1 MKRHLLPMFLMMFS
15 LAGTTA
21 ETAGARPGGE
31 LPSQAVHP
39 GGWLNE
45 FLKRQVAGLT
55 GHPAESGFPFNRGMW
70 ADSLNVK
77 EREFS
82 QYGSDWWP
90 YEQTAY
96 YLDGALRAAYLLE
109 DKELLASV
117 RKSIDAVLA
126 NPKPDGRLGS
136 RNVDNDAWPMVIL
149 MRMLIEEYENSRD
162 PKLLAAIECHYSV
175 LYPDQDK
182 LPEMKL
188 SGFEQRLVLHVENLC
203 NLARLTG
210 KKGYAGKA
218 ELLYGRFCA
227 ANPHDSKTADN
238 LRKGGVSYE
247 HSVSFHEFL
256 KLPAVLYMATGKPEY
271 LEAAEKGLE
280 MLEKNHEL
288 ADGLSSSHEGLAG
301 KSSDNV
307 HETCTVIDFIWSCG
321 YILEATGDGKYADK
335 MEKVLFNA
343 GFGSIAKD
351 FKAHQYYSGPNQV
364 ILSNASSHWNL
375 DAGWGI
381 GGIGRMAY
389 RPGHDTECCSGNI
402 HRLVPAFVKRMWLV
416 DSQAPAVTAALYAP
430 STVVVPFAD
439 GTPVTI
445 TETTRY
451 PFENKMEFSF
461 AMPAPKTFAFRLR
474 IPGWS
479 TGHTVRLNGQP
490 VAAEAG
496 KDSFAT
502 IRREFANGDKLE
514 LILATAPRI
523 IPTPGG
529 AAINYGPLVFSL
541 PIKAEEKK
549 NGNRVKSSAAFPA
562 YELFPVSDWNFGLSK
577 TLAASDVQV
586 VETASAA
593 YPWDEHASPLRL
605 RVKAKR
611 VGNWAIGEKPYTP
624 AFPKEPTTTG
634 EERVIELEPMGG
646 TRLRVTDFPLVK

>member
-1 MKRHLLPMFLMMFS
+1 MKSHLLPILLAALS

-21 ETAGARPGGE
+21 GNAGAKPSGE
-31 LPSQAVHP
+31 LPSQAIYP

-45 FLKRQVAGLT
+45 FLKRQAAGLT

-82 QYGSDWWP
+82 QNGSDWWP

-109 DKELLASV
+109 DKDLLASV

-126 NPKPDGRLGS
+126 NPKPDGRLGT
-136 RNVDNDAWPMVIL
+136 RNVNNDAWPMVIL
-149 MRMLIEEYENSRD
+149 IRMLIEEYENSRD
-162 PKLLAAIECHYSV
+162 PKLLAAIERHYSV
-175 LYPDQDK
+175 LYPEQDK
-182 LPEMKL
+182 LPEMKV

-210 KKGYAGKA
+210 KKEYADKA
-218 ELLYGRFCA
+218 EQLYARFCA
-227 ANPHDSKTADN
+227 ANPNDSKTADN
-238 LRKGGVSYE
+238 MRKGVVSYE

-271 LEAAEKGLE
+271 LEAAEKGLA
-280 MLEKNHEL
+280 MLEQNHEL
-288 ADGLSSSHEGLAG
+288 ADGLSSSHESLSG
-301 KSSDNV
+301 KESDNV
-307 HETCTVIDFIWSCG
+307 HETCTAIDFIWTCG

-351 FKAHQYYSGPNQV
+351 FKSHQYYSGPNQV
-364 ILSNASSHWNL
+364 ILSDASSHWNL
-375 DAGWGI
+375 DAGWGADA
-381 GGIGRMAY
+381 IGRMAY

-416 DSQAPAVTAALYAP
+416 DDQAPSVTAALYAP
-430 STVVVPFAD
+430 SKVVVPFA
-439 GTPVTI
+439 GNPVTI

-451 PFENKMEFSF
+451 PFENKMEFTF
-461 AMPAPKTFAFRLR
+461 AMRAPKTFAFRLR

-479 TGHTVRLNGQP
+479 TAHAIRLNGQP
-490 VAAEAG
+490 ISAEVG

-514 LILATAPRI
+514 LVLATAPRI

-541 PIKAEEKK
+541 PIKAEVKK
-549 NGNRVKSSAAFPA
+549 NGSWVKSSAAFPA
-562 YELFPVSDWNFGLSK
+562 YELFPVSDWNFGLSQ
-577 TLAASDVQV
+577 TVTANDVQV
-586 VETASAA
+586 VETASDA

-605 RVKAKR
+605 RVNAKR
-611 VGNWAIGEKPYTP
+611 IGNWAIGEKPYTP
-624 AFPKEPTTTG
+624 AFPKEPTATG
-634 EERVIELEPMGG
+634 EERVIELEPMG
-646 TRLRVTDFPLVK
+646 TTLLRVTNFPLVK